1 VEALVLGKK
10 KTPRPLFSQR
20 RRPSRRIPV
29 IWIVVGLL
37 FLVFWLVPVYGTPL
51 DYIVGRTPLSLR
63 FTPPPTSTSTPKPT
77 PAHGGR
83 IVFTCT
89 RADFNQLC
97 LVNAD
102 GTGLQ
107 QLSADQ
113 FANDYYPSF
122 SPQGNSVLFASN
134 RNGLFD
140 IYLMMFGE
148 RSIAQITSGVGDV
161 ISPDFSP
168 DGRQIVFANR
178 PADATT
184 SIWMVK
190 RDGSDPHLFY
200 AGSGPIVAVAWSPNG
215 KTLAYAMQL
224 DIPNQ
229 YEIFLINLDG
239 SNQRR
244 LTNGLSGI
252 GGSISWSPD
261 SASLLISAGPVGGK
275 EIYRVDVASGAATQI
290 TNGGNNAAPSWS
302 PDGHYIVF
310 NSPRNA
316 NQSDIFIMNAD
327 GSSQRQVTNDPE
339 PDWQPRW
346 EP

>member
-1 VEALVLGKK
+1 MFGKK
-10 KTPRPLFSQR
+10 QSRHPVFRHR
-20 RRPSRRIPV
+20 RHLPRRIPIV
-29 IWIVVGLL
+29 WIVIGML
-37 FLVFWLVPVYGTPL
+37 FLGFWLVPVYGSPL
-51 DYIVGRTPLSLR
+51 DYFAGRTPLSLI
-63 FTPPPTSTSTPKPT
+63 FTPPPTSTSTPRPT
-77 PAHGGR
+77 PEHGGR

-102 GTGLQ
+102 GTGYQ

-122 SPQGNSVLFASN
+122 NPAGNGLLFASN
-134 RNGLFD
+134 RNGPFD
-140 IYLMMFGE
+140 IYLLLFAE
-148 RSIAQITSGVGDV
+148 RSIQRITSFVGDV

-178 PADATT
+178 PSDGPT
-184 SIWMVK
+184 SIWMVN

-200 AGSGPIVAVAWSPNG
+200 AGSGPIVAVAWSPDG
-215 KTLAYAMQL
+215 KSLAYAMQMDL
-224 DIPNQ
+224 PNQ
-229 YEIFLINLDG
+229 YEIFVINLDG
-239 SNQRR
+239 SGQRR

-261 SASLLISAGPVGGK
+261 GTSLLISAGPVGGK
-275 EIYRVDVASGAATQI
+275 EIYHLDFASGATVQL
-290 TNGGNNAAPSWS
+290 TNGGNNASPSWS
-302 PDGHYIVF
+302 FDGQYIVF
-310 NSPRNA
+310 NSPRNG

-327 GSSQRQVTNDPE
+327 GSDQRQLTTDPE

-346 EP
+346 ER